1 MFYVSVARNAAL
13 SALVGGIAE
22 TVSALALSSASPPPA
37 AASGSGSTPTAVSQG
52 GDDDSVGAGG
62 GKTKDYRMDVQDFV
76 E

>member
-1 MFYVSVARNAAL
+1 MFSVARNAAL

-22 TVSALALSSASPPPA
+22 TVSALTLSSTSPAATASAASA
-37 AASGSGSTPTAVSQG
+37 AASS
-52 GDDDSVGAGG
+52 SVGDGDGDGGSSAG